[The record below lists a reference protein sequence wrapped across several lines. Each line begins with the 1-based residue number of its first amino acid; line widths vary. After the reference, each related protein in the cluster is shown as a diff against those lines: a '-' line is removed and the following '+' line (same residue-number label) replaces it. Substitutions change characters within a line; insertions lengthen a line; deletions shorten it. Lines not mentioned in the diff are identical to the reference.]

1 MSQEMMDKTCRGF
14 AEALAAREPVPGGG
28 SASAFVG
35 ALGASLCGMVARY
48 GATNP
53 ALADR
58 ADDLTHAFAQ
68 ADELAQELVGLVA
81 EDVRAYGQVSA
92 AYGISREDSARPAAI
107 QDALHVAAMP
117 PYRIMDA
124 CGRALALLED
134 MADKGSRQLL
144 SDVACGAVFCRAAM
158 QGASLTLFANTTSMK
173 DRARA
178 ESLRLHVTSC
188 SIRGCRAPTLW
199 RAAPLTPPG
208 RGDSHGRAAQR
219 GSRCPRF
226 DRGTRCSL
234 RRSARARCCAD
245 AGHRACG
252 RARGRPCPT
261 SAVPPSA
268 AKRLALRLVAFCSL
282 PMFRRMSCWRLLRT
296 SMPNPLFTDA

>member
-1 MSQEMMDKTCRGF
+1 MRSAGVGRPTDIYDLKVRVRMSQEMMDKTCRGF

-58 ADDLTHAFAQ
+58 ADDLTRAFAQ
-68 ADELAQELVGLVA
+68 ADELAQELVDLVA
-81 EDVRAYGQVSA
+81 EDVCAYGQVSA
-92 AYGISREDSARPAAI
+92 AYGIPREDPARPAAI

-178 ESLRLHVTSC
+178 EELEAACDELLDTWLP
-188 SIRGCRAPTLW
+188 RADALAR
-199 RAAPLTPPG
+199 RAADAARK
-208 RGDSHGRAAQR
+208 RG
-219 GSRCPRF
+219 
-226 DRGTRCSL
+226 
-234 RRSARARCCAD
+234 
-245 AGHRACG
+245 
-252 RARGRPCPT
+252 
-261 SAVPPSA
+261 
-268 AKRLALRLVAFCSL
+268 
-282 PMFRRMSCWRLLRT
+282 
-296 SMPNPLFTDA
+296 

>member
-1 MSQEMMDKTCRGF
+1 MMDKTCRGF

-53 ALADR
+53 R
-58 ADDLTHAFAQ
+58 
-68 ADELAQELVGLVA
+68 
-81 EDVRAYGQVSA
+81 RVSA
-92 AYGISREDSARPAAI
+92 AYGIPRDDPARATAI

-178 ESLRLHVTSC
+178 EELETACDELLDTWLP
-188 SIRGCRAPTLW
+188 RADALAR
-199 RAAPLTPPG
+199 RAADAARK
-208 RGDSHGRAAQR
+208 RG
-219 GSRCPRF
+219 
-226 DRGTRCSL
+226 
-234 RRSARARCCAD
+234 
-245 AGHRACG
+245 
-252 RARGRPCPT
+252 
-261 SAVPPSA
+261 
-268 AKRLALRLVAFCSL
+268 
-282 PMFRRMSCWRLLRT
+282 
-296 SMPNPLFTDA
+296 

>member
-68 ADELAQELVGLVA
+68 ADELAQELVGLV
-81 EDVRAYGQVSA
+81 SA
-92 AYGISREDSARPAAI
+92 AYGIPREDPARPAAI

-173 DRARA
+173 DRTRA
-178 ESLRLHVTSC
+178 EELEAACDELLDMWLP
-188 SIRGCRAPTLW
+188 RADALAR
-199 RAAPLTPPG
+199 RAADAARK
-208 RGDSHGRAAQR
+208 RG
-219 GSRCPRF
+219 
-226 DRGTRCSL
+226 
-234 RRSARARCCAD
+234 
-245 AGHRACG
+245 
-252 RARGRPCPT
+252 
-261 SAVPPSA
+261 
-268 AKRLALRLVAFCSL
+268 
-282 PMFRRMSCWRLLRT
+282 
-296 SMPNPLFTDA
+296 

>member
-1 MSQEMMDKTCRGF
+1 M
-14 AEALAAREPVPGGG
+14 
-28 SASAFVG
+28 G

-58 ADDLTHAFAQ
+58 ADDLTRAFAQ
-68 ADELAQELVGLVA
+68 QTSWRRSLWIWSPRTF
-81 EDVRAYGQVSA
+81 VRTAVSA
-92 AYGISREDSARPAAI
+92 AYGIPREDPARPAAI

-173 DRARA
+173 DRVRA
-178 ESLRLHVTSC
+178 EELETACDELLDTWLP
-188 SIRGCRAPTLW
+188 RADALAR
-199 RAAPLTPPG
+199 RAADAARK
-208 RGDSHGRAAQR
+208 RG
-219 GSRCPRF
+219 
-226 DRGTRCSL
+226 
-234 RRSARARCCAD
+234 
-245 AGHRACG
+245 
-252 RARGRPCPT
+252 
-261 SAVPPSA
+261 
-268 AKRLALRLVAFCSL
+268 
-282 PMFRRMSCWRLLRT
+282 
-296 SMPNPLFTDA
+296 

>member
-1 MSQEMMDKTCRGF
+1 MRSAGVGRPTDIYDLKVRVRMSQEMMDKTCRGF
-14 AEALAAREPVPGGG
+14 AEALAAREPVPGG
-28 SASAFVG
+28 
-35 ALGASLCGMVARY
+35 ASLCGMVARY

-58 ADDLTHAFAQ
+58 ADDLTRAFAQ

-92 AYGISREDSARPAAI
+92 AYGIPREDPARPAAI

-178 ESLRLHVTSC
+178 EELETACDELLDTW
-188 SIRGCRAPTLW
+188 L
-199 RAAPLTPPG
+199 
-208 RGDSHGRAAQR
+208 
-219 GSRCPRF
+219 PR
-226 DRGTRCSL
+226 
-234 RRSARARCCAD
+234 AD
-245 AGHRACG
+245 ALARRASDA
-252 RARGRPCPT
+252 AR
-261 SAVPPSA
+261 
-268 AKRLALRLVAFCSL
+268 KRG
-282 PMFRRMSCWRLLRT
+282 
-296 SMPNPLFTDA
+296 

>member
-1 MSQEMMDKTCRGF
+1 MPITGNRKRRSPELLTAFVLWARLGLNKIDEWDNRFLASLSHFLLCVRPVVAGAVGRGVSMSQEMMDKTCRGF

-53 ALADR
+53 ALADH
-58 ADDLTHAFAQ
+58 AGDLTHAFAQ

-92 AYGISREDSARPAAI
+92 AYGISREDPARPAAI
-107 QDALHVAAMP
+107 QDALRVAAMP

-173 DRARA
+173 DRAHAEELEAACDELLDTWLPRA
-178 ESLRLHVTSC
+178 DALAR
-188 SIRGCRAPTLW
+188 
-199 RAAPLTPPG
+199 RAADAARK
-208 RGDSHGRAAQR
+208 RG
-219 GSRCPRF
+219 
-226 DRGTRCSL
+226 
-234 RRSARARCCAD
+234 
-245 AGHRACG
+245 
-252 RARGRPCPT
+252 
-261 SAVPPSA
+261 
-268 AKRLALRLVAFCSL
+268 
-282 PMFRRMSCWRLLRT
+282 
-296 SMPNPLFTDA
+296 

>member
-1 MSQEMMDKTCRGF
+1 MSQEMMDKTCREF

-58 ADDLTHAFAQ
+58 A
-68 ADELAQELVGLVA
+68 
-81 EDVRAYGQVSA
+81 
-92 AYGISREDSARPAAI
+92 I
-107 QDALHVAAMP
+107 QDALHVAALP

-178 ESLRLHVTSC
+178 KELETACDELLDTW
-188 SIRGCRAPTLW
+188 L
-199 RAAPLTPPG
+199 
-208 RGDSHGRAAQR
+208 
-219 GSRCPRF
+219 PR
-226 DRGTRCSL
+226 
-234 RRSARARCCAD
+234 AD
-245 AGHRACG
+245 ALARRASDA
-252 RARGRPCPT
+252 AR
-261 SAVPPSA
+261 
-268 AKRLALRLVAFCSL
+268 KRG
-282 PMFRRMSCWRLLRT
+282 
-296 SMPNPLFTDA
+296 

>member
-1 MSQEMMDKTCRGF
+1 MRSAGLGRPTDIYYLKVRVRMSQEMMDKTCRGF

-53 ALADR
+53 AHADR
-58 ADDLTHAFAQ
+58 AGDLTR
-68 ADELAQELVGLVA
+68 A

-92 AYGISREDSARPAAI
+92 AYGVSREDSARAAAI

-178 ESLRLHVTSC
+178 EELEAACDDLLDTWLP
-188 SIRGCRAPTLW
+188 RADALAR
-199 RAAPLTPPG
+199 RAADAARK
-208 RGDSHGRAAQR
+208 RG
-219 GSRCPRF
+219 
-226 DRGTRCSL
+226 
-234 RRSARARCCAD
+234 
-245 AGHRACG
+245 
-252 RARGRPCPT
+252 
-261 SAVPPSA
+261 
-268 AKRLALRLVAFCSL
+268 
-282 PMFRRMSCWRLLRT
+282 
-296 SMPNPLFTDA
+296 

>member
-1 MSQEMMDKTCRGF
+1 M
-14 AEALAAREPVPGGG
+14 
-28 SASAFVG
+28 G

-58 ADDLTHAFAQ
+58 ADDLTRAFAQ
-68 ADELAQELVGLVA
+68 ADELAQELVELVA

-92 AYGISREDSARPAAI
+92 AYGIPRGDPARATAI

-144 SDVACGAVFCRAAM
+144 SDVACGAVFCRSAM

-178 ESLRLHVTSC
+178 EELETACDELLDTWLP
-188 SIRGCRAPTLW
+188 RADALAR
-199 RAAPLTPPG
+199 RAADAARK
-208 RGDSHGRAAQR
+208 RG
-219 GSRCPRF
+219 
-226 DRGTRCSL
+226 
-234 RRSARARCCAD
+234 
-245 AGHRACG
+245 
-252 RARGRPCPT
+252 
-261 SAVPPSA
+261 
-268 AKRLALRLVAFCSL
+268 
-282 PMFRRMSCWRLLRT
+282 
-296 SMPNPLFTDA
+296 

>member
-58 ADDLTHAFAQ
+58 ADDLTRAFAQ
-68 ADELAQELVGLVA
+68 ADELAQELVELVS
-81 EDVRAYGQVSA
+81 EDVRAYRR
-92 AYGISREDSARPAAI
+92 AYGIPRDDPARATAI

-144 SDVACGAVFCRAAM
+144 SDVACGAVFCRSAM

-178 ESLRLHVTSC
+178 EELEAACDELLDTWLP
-188 SIRGCRAPTLW
+188 RADALAR
-199 RAAPLTPPG
+199 RAADAARK
-208 RGDSHGRAAQR
+208 RG
-219 GSRCPRF
+219 
-226 DRGTRCSL
+226 
-234 RRSARARCCAD
+234 
-245 AGHRACG
+245 
-252 RARGRPCPT
+252 
-261 SAVPPSA
+261 
-268 AKRLALRLVAFCSL
+268 
-282 PMFRRMSCWRLLRT
+282 
-296 SMPNPLFTDA
+296 